1 MPLLRRL
8 LGGAEG
14 FERELSILESP
25 AENYVPVRTAET
37 LLERDTAK
45 LAHESKLSLKVG
57 RPGPASHRCR

>member
-14 FERELSILESP
+14 FERELAILESP

-57 RPGPASHRCR
+57 RPGPATHRCR